1 MTSKEKYT
9 DEVER
14 MVKRYEEINQRA
26 KTVIRK
32 PTAEELKFYEEV
44 LAQHNSP
51 KYPGGLTYQ
60 KGES

>member
-14 MVKRYEEINQRA
+14 MVKRYEEINRRA

-32 PTAEELKFYEEV
+32 PTPEELKFYEEV
-44 LAQHNSP
+44 LSDIGMSVVG
-51 KYPGGLTYQ
+51 KEILWV
-60 KGES
+60 

>member
-1 MTSKEKYT
+1 MTSKEKYA

-14 MVKRYEEINQRA
+14 MVKRYEEINRGA

-32 PTAEELKFYEEV
+32 PTPEELKFYEEI
-44 LAQHNSP
+44 LAQHDSP

>member
-1 MTSKEKYT
+1 MTSKEKYAN
-9 DEVER
+9 EVKC
-14 MVKRYEEINQRA
+14 MIKKYEEINQRA

-44 LAQHNSP
+44 LAQHDSP
-51 KYPGGLTYQ
+51 KFPGGLTYQ

>member
-14 MVKRYEEINQRA
+14 MVKRYEEINRRA

-32 PTAEELKFYEEV
+32 PTPEELKFYEEI
-44 LAQHNSP
+44 LAQHNSS
-51 KYPGGLTYQ
+51 KYSGGLTYQ